1 MRKLTAPL
9 SPPDRHPPW
18 TRSGIFSSVANE
30 NIRNPPPQ
38 RRKLANIVASDF
50 VAGDSGSRSARSGM
64 TVWTMGR
71 WLLLLMLLF
80 SQCARPFQP
89 LALETRSYSQTAS
102 APAAAS
108 KGLQVSYDTFGILE
122 VSNNRRY
129 VKKVCKQNLK
139 FLPIKL
145 TSSTAD
151 TVVVDR
157 ADLQTFGEYEM
168 IATPSLNRIP
178 HIQQVSWPYL
188 LFILGDFSLRRSGDD
203 IKFRLTYFPIGTAWG
218 VSNFVVANRANRQ
231 FQKAMRQYTDFPIE
245 VPPGQTRYALL
256 PVAADQPTNQLQIR
270 YVAPPR

>member
-9 SPPDRHPPW
+9 SPPDRH
-18 TRSGIFSSVANE
+18 SGIFSSVANE

-50 VAGDSGSRSARSGM
+50 VAGDSESRSARSGM
-64 TVWTMGR
+64 TVWTMGG
-71 WLLLLMLLF
+71 WLLLLMILF

-89 LALETRSYSQTAS
+89 LALETRSYSQSAS

-129 VKKVCKQNLK
+129 VKKVRKQNLK

-188 LFILGDFSLRRSGDD
+188 LFILGDFSLSS
-203 IKFRLTYFPIGTAWG
+203 T
-218 VSNFVVANRANRQ
+218 
-231 FQKAMRQYTDFPIE
+231 
-245 VPPGQTRYALL
+245 LL
-256 PVAADQPTNQLQIR
+256 LR
-270 YVAPPR
+270 